1 MIKIKLVCVGKIKED
16 YLNKGIS
23 EYLKRLS
30 GYSNFEIV
38 EVKDEKIISNTSE
51 DKIREVESN
60 RILEKINDKDYV
72 ILLDLRGKELNSE
85 EFASKLDNLINSGV
99 GNFCFVIGGSLGV
112 SESLRK
118 RADFLL
124 SFSRLTFTHQMIR
137 LLLLE
142 QIYRCF
148 KINNNETYH
157 K

>member
-1 MIKIKLVCVGKIKED
+1 MIKIKVVCVGKIKD
-16 YLNKGIS
+16 NYLNQGIS

-30 GYSNFEIV
+30 GYCNIEII
-38 EVKDEKIISNTSE
+38 EVKDEKISSDEGKVKEI
-51 DKIREVESN
+51 ESK

-72 ILLDLRGKELNSE
+72 VLLDVLGKELSSE
-85 EFASKLDNLINSGV
+85 QLALKLEKCIDNGI
-99 GNFCFVIGGSLGV
+99 GNYCFVIGGSLGV
-112 SESLRK
+112 SEIVK
-118 RADFLL
+118 NRADFLV

-137 LLLLE
+137 LMLLE